1 MVFLGMPRSRPA
13 RKGVGLVHILIVL
26 AAIALIWIVHEPA
39 LSSVG
44 TFLNTGEAPRKSDAI
59 VVLAGGW
66 RGERILLAADLKEK
80 GYAPL
85 VIVSGAT
92 KLYGQSEC
100 PMAIGMIAKMG
111 RPTSGYLCADSL
123 AESTSDEAAAVVR
136 FLKSRGLSKVMVV
149 SVDTHMRRAARLW
162 RNAGKD
168 LDLNFVAAPSP
179 HFDLKRWYTT
189 REGLKAITLEYTKVI
204 TSYFGI

>member
-1 MVFLGMPRSRPA
+1 MPGGHSR
-13 RKGVGLVHILIVL
+13 RKGAGLLHILIAI
-26 AAIALIWIVHEPA
+26 AAIALIWIYHEPA

-44 TFLNTGEAPRKSDAI
+44 TFLNTSEAPRKSDAI
-59 VVLAGGW
+59 VVLAGGG
-66 RGERILLAADLKEK
+66 RGERILLASDLKEK

-100 PMAIGMIAKMG
+100 PMAIGMIAGMG
-111 RPTSGYLCADSL
+111 RPTGGYICADSL
-123 AESTSDEAAAVVR
+123 AESTNDEAAAIAG
-136 FLKSRGLSKVMVV
+136 FLKARGLRKVMVV

-162 RNAGKD
+162 RRVGKD
-168 LDLNFVAAPSP
+168 LDLTFVAAPSP
-179 HFDLKRWYTT
+179 HFDLKRWYAT
-189 REGLKAITLEYTKVI
+189 REGLKAITLEYTKVV